1 MKRWLPTSLGMVVIA
16 LLGLWINLWAG
27 QPPADK
33 AAAPTQAALETLAKA
48 FNAGDA
54 KGVAACFTADAE
66 MIDDEGQGVMGRAA
80 LEKVFADFFTKNP
93 GAKLHVQPETPRQVA
108 PTLIMEDGTSTVTLA
123 DGKTQTVRRYAMAYV
138 KQDGGWLLASLREF
152 PTAEDDGHAAESI
165 KELDWLIGDWVDE
178 SPSAVVMATARWSD
192 DHKTIIR
199 DFTIRV
205 QGKDAMNGTQRISV
219 EPLTGQ
225 IKGWAFDSNGGHG
238 ESTWVKNGDEWIIKA
253 QGVNSD
259 GEPSSATHIL
269 KPLGKDRVVWKTVHR
284 VSGNRMEPDLETTL
298 VRRPASK

>member
-1 MKRWLPTSLGMVVIA
+1 MKRWLPTSLGIVIVT
-16 LLGLWINLWAG
+16 LLGLWMNVWASQNPVA
-27 QPPADK
+27 QPEP
-33 AAAPTQAALETLAKA
+33 PTQKTLDALAKA

-54 KGVAACFTADAE
+54 KGVAACFTAEAE
-66 MIDDEGQGVMGRAA
+66 MIDDEGQGVMGRAE
-80 LEKVFADFFTKNP
+80 LEKLFADFFTKNP
-93 GAKLHVQPETPRQVA
+93 GAKLHIQPETPRQVA

-123 DGKTQTVRRYAMAYV
+123 DGKTQTVRRYAMAFV
-138 KQDGGWLLASLREF
+138 KQGDGWQLASLREF
-152 PTAEDDGHAAESI
+152 PTADDDHQAAESI

-178 SPSAVVMATARWSD
+178 SPSAVVIVSARWSD
-192 DHKTIIR
+192 DRKTILR

-205 QGKDAMNGTQRISV
+205 QGKDAMTGTQRISV

-238 ESTWVKNGDEWIIKA
+238 ESTWVKHGDEWIIKA

-259 GEPSSATHIL
+259 GEPSSATHLL

-284 VSGNRMEPDLETTL
+284 ISGTRVEPDLETTL
-298 VRRPASK
+298 VRRPSSN